1 MCVNQKE
8 IYASIEFVEQ
18 EIRFV
23 LGEFHN
29 SRLNI
34 LNIEIFPTTA
44 IMNDQ
49 ILNEQQLVSDI
60 KSLIE
65 IVDKKMKVSLKRVLV
80 ILPSNSLNRY
90 SKRLTIG
97 LYDKELSEKLV
108 EDTIFTL
115 ADREL
120 ASDEILVN
128 HKISKYFI
136 DGVAKNK
143 IDYDKTVKSLALD
156 VDLYAGSKQM
166 VFDYLN
172 IVEKSG
178 LEILDM
184 TFDSMAMAS
193 EMASFEASHVK
204 NIIIVRYEFN
214 KIELSL
220 ISEGRILSSVALP
233 MGYSEIIE
241 KILETHNLSVSSANK
256 LVLLNDYLLSNDKE
270 VMPVFL
276 YTNNEQQTVAIDDKY
291 LRDLAIPILFKQ
303 FEEVYQI
310 IDPIMMAKETD
321 IYLTGKGA
329 SIVSIQEV
337 LSNILKAKVKKY
349 IPEVI
354 GARTATLVAN
364 LGALYLY
371 RDESIHKGIREIS
384 VDEDIKPMANASRHY
399 NESEDSMTNRFK
411 ELFKIN

>member
-29 SRLNI
+29 SRLNV
-34 LNIEIFPTTA
+34 LNVEIFPTSA
-44 IMNDQ
+44 ITNDQ
-49 ILNEQQLVSDI
+49 IINEQQLINDI
-60 KSLIE
+60 HSLLE
-65 IVDKKMKVSLKRVLV
+65 IVNKKMKVTVQRVIV

-90 SKRLTIG
+90 SKRVTIG
-97 LYDKELSEKLV
+97 LYDKELSQKLV
-108 EDTIFTL
+108 EDTIYTL

-120 ASDEILVN
+120 QSDEILVN
-128 HKISKYFI
+128 HKISKYFV
-136 DGVAKNK
+136 DGVSKNK
-143 IDYDKTVKSLALD
+143 IEYDKSIKSLALD
-156 VDLYAGSKQM
+156 TDLYAGSKQM
-166 VFDYLN
+166 VYDYLN
-172 IVEKSG
+172 IVEKAG

-193 EMASFEASHVK
+193 EMASFEASFVK
-204 NIIIVRYEFN
+204 NIIIMRYEFS
-214 KIELSL
+214 KIEISL
-220 ISEGRILSSVALP
+220 ISEGRILSSVTLP
-233 MGYSEIIE
+233 MGYSDLIR
-241 KILETHNLSVSSANK
+241 KILETHNLSVDSANK
-256 LVLLNDYLLSNDKE
+256 LVLLNDYLTTNDQE

-276 YTNNEQQTVAIDDKY
+276 YTNEQQTVAIDDKY
-291 LRDLAIPILFKQ
+291 LRDLAIPILFEQ

-329 SIVSIQEV
+329 TIVSIQEI

-349 IPEVI
+349 VPEVI
-354 GARTATLVAN
+354 GARTGTLVAN

-371 RDESIHKGIREIS
+371 RDGSIHDEKKMVS
-384 VDEDIKPMANASRHY
+384 VDEEIKPLGNIPHKY
-399 NESEDSMTNRFK
+399 NESDDSMTNRFK